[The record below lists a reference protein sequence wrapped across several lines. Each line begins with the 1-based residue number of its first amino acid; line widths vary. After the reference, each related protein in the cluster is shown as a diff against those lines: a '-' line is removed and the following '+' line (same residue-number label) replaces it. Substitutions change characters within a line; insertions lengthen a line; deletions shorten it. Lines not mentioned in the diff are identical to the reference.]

1 MQPGST
7 CGEYEG
13 RSRAR
18 AVQWMDQ
25 SEGAQ
30 AHRGLD
36 GSSPGEQGAILK
48 VLESS
53 WMGKDNCEERKQYL
67 CPLSHSQLSACDG
80 FLLQRQTAYYSL
92 AF

>member
-1 MQPGST
+1 MGSIISGDRIPTHYARMQPGST

-36 GSSPGEQGAILK
+36 GSSPGEQGPPPP
-48 VLESS
+48 V
-53 WMGKDNCEERKQYL
+53 G
-67 CPLSHSQLSACDG
+67 
-80 FLLQRQTAYYSL
+80 
-92 AF
+92 